1 MGSNS
6 SEDRVSRTFPTKL
19 PGLWGCAQVF
29 QGRLGRQGAS
39 QTLRSRPL
47 SVQMTSFFLVLHDGL
62 WLHFPLKTFSLN

>member
-6 SEDRVSRTFPTKL
+6 SEDRASRKFPAEL

-29 QGRLGRQGAS
+29 GLLGAAAS

-47 SVQMTSFFLVLHDGL
+47 SVQMTSF
-62 WLHFPLKTFSLN
+62 S